1 MSGLVTNGVAR
12 DVTTCHVVTSRH
24 VTRPRDTPLSALR
37 CQIVSAE
44 EKWRRDPGSEIF
56 TGPAGLLAPA
66 PPSPAVLPPRG
77 LICQTAGRCRA
88 EQSRGGAM
96 TLQPLLLFICSRQR
110 DAATAGV
117 VSGPSYPRHSYD
129 PFCAITGYTVVTLPI
144 IAFLPQPAPT
154 QPQPRPRA
162 HGDTGAISCRHCKL
176 QTSPSPAHAAC
187 CAAGSQNLS

>member
-1 MSGLVTNGVAR
+1 MSRLVTNGLAR

-88 EQSRGGAM
+88 EQSGDGAM
-96 TLQPLLLFICSRQR
+96 TRSHSSLCCYSFVLDSGMLPLLLVWCL
-110 DAATAGV
+110 D
-117 VSGPSYPRHSYD
+117 PRILD
-129 PFCAITGYTVVTLPI
+129 TVMTH
-144 IAFLPQPAPT
+144 FAP
-154 QPQPRPRA
+154 
-162 HGDTGAISCRHCKL
+162 
-176 QTSPSPAHAAC
+176 
-187 CAAGSQNLS
+187 

>member
-1 MSGLVTNGVAR
+1 MSRG
-12 DVTTCHVVTSRH
+12 H
-24 VTRPRDTPLSALR
+24 VTRRCLLSAVRLCR
-37 CQIVSAE
+37 QKRNGGATLAVKFSRGQRGSWHQHQPSRASAPRIDLSN
-44 EKWRRDPGSEIF
+44 RRQMSG
-56 TGPAGLLAPA
+56 
-66 PPSPAVLPPRG
+66 
-77 LICQTAGRCRA
+77 RA
-88 EQSRGGAM
+88 ERRWCDD
-96 TLQPLLLFICSRQR
+96 TEPLQPLLLFICSRQR

-129 PFCAITGYTVVTLPI
+129 PFCAVTGYTVVTLPI

-162 HGDTGAISCRHCKL
+162 HGDTGTISCHHCKL

>member
-24 VTRPRDTPLSALR
+24 VTRPRDTPLSALC

-88 EQSRGGAM
+88 EQRWCDD
-96 TLQPLLLFICSRQR
+96 TEPLQPLLPFICSRQR

-117 VSGPSYPRHSYD
+117 SGLDPRILD
-129 PFCAITGYTVVTLPI
+129 TVMTH
-144 IAFLPQPAPT
+144 FAP
-154 QPQPRPRA
+154 
-162 HGDTGAISCRHCKL
+162 
-176 QTSPSPAHAAC
+176 
-187 CAAGSQNLS
+187 

>member
-1 MSGLVTNGVAR
+1 MSRG

-24 VTRPRDTPLSALR
+24 VTLPRDTPLSALR

-88 EQSRGGAM
+88 EQSGGGAM
-96 TLQPLLLFICSRQR
+96 TRSHSSLCCYSFVLDSGMLPLLVWCL
-110 DAATAGV
+110 D
-117 VSGPSYPRHSYD
+117 PRHSYD
-129 PFCAITGYTVVTLPI
+129 PFCAVTGYTVVTLPI
-144 IAFLPQPAPT
+144 IAFLPHQPPPSRSPAPGHT
-154 QPQPRPRA
+154 SDM
-162 HGDTGAISCRHCKL
+162 GDTGAISCRHCKL